1 MIIYPAIDIQNGS
14 CVRLKQ
20 GKFDEVTEFND
31 SVLDQALQFERVGF
45 EWLHVVDLD
54 GARKGKLVNI
64 SLVTQVIDN
73 TSLKVQIGGGIRDM
87 EAIDEYISRGAD
99 RVILGTVAIKDMSL
113 VAKACEKYPGKI
125 AVGIDARGNKVAVNG
140 WLEDTDVLI
149 FDMIEELKKIGV
161 AAIIYTDIN
170 RDGLLSGF
178 DEAGTNEIAKT
189 ISIPIIASGGVSDVL
204 DLEKIKKSE
213 KNGVSGVII
222 GRAFY
227 EGKISFS
234 EALAFQS

>member
-1 MIIYPAIDIQNGS
+1 MIIYPAIDIKNGS

-31 SVLDQALQFERVGF
+31 SVLDQALKFERAGF

-64 SLVTQVIDN
+64 SLVTQVVES
-73 TSLKVQIGGGIRDM
+73 TSLKVQVGGGIRSM
-87 EAIDEYISRGAD
+87 EAIDEYMSRGVH
-99 RVILGTVAIKDMSL
+99 RVILGTAAIKNISL
-113 VAKACEKYPGKI
+113 VAEACEKYPGKI
-125 AVGIDARGNKVAVNG
+125 AVGIDARGNRVAVNG
-140 WLEDTDVLI
+140 WLEETDVLI
-149 FDMIEELKKIGV
+149 FDMIDKLKKVGV

-178 DEAGTNEIAKT
+178 DEVGTNEIAST
-189 ISIPIIASGGVSDVL
+189 ISIPIIASGGVSNVS
-204 DLEKIKKSE
+204 DLEKIKNSE
-213 KNGVSGVII
+213 VNGVSGVII

-227 EGKISFS
+227 EGKITFG
-234 EALAFQS
+234 EALEFQS